1 MSLKATISKND
12 ISNSNTKNKKLLK
25 KVTIR
30 MKNKQRFL
38 FELEIKIISFI
49 QKSRF
54 FKKIIANP
62 CKGYKEYILI
72 AWFLNQANRFYS
84 TKKEAYSLPSL
95 RTLLKAIKRAEN
107 IDISYEW
114 INQVLHKYENK
125 LWTLQFNQKFKSRSL
140 ALIGAQSSFVDFKTS
155 ELFIFKTK
163 KYTQLIN
170 SKTSN
175 KASSNNIVDDIWGD

>member
-1 MSLKATISKND
+1 
-12 ISNSNTKNKKLLK
+12 
-25 KVTIR
+25 

-38 FELEIKIISFI
+38 FELEIKIIGFI
-49 QKSRF
+49 QRSRF
-54 FKKIIANP
+54 FKQIIANP

-155 ELFIFKTK
+155 SLFIFKTK
-163 KYTQLIN
+163 KFKQLLDPQTR
-170 SKTSN
+170 SKN
-175 KASSNNIVDDIWGD
+175 LVDDIWGDS

>member
-1 MSLKATISKND
+1 
-12 ISNSNTKNKKLLK
+12 
-25 KVTIR
+25 
-30 MKNKQRFL
+30 MKNKQKFL
-38 FELEIKIISFI
+38 FELEQKIIGFI

-54 FKKIIANP
+54 FKQIIANP
-62 CKGYKEYILI
+62 CKGYKEFILVT
-72 AWFLNQANRFYS
+72 FLKNQANRFYL

-155 ELFIFKTK
+155 SLFIFKTK
-163 KYTQLIN
+163 KYAQLLDPQTR
-170 SKTSN
+170 SKN
-175 KASSNNIVDDIWGD
+175 LVDDIWGDS

>member
-1 MSLKATISKND
+1 
-12 ISNSNTKNKKLLK
+12 
-25 KVTIR
+25 

-38 FELEIKIISFI
+38 FELEIKIIGFI
-49 QKSRF
+49 QRSRF
-54 FKKIIANP
+54 FKQIIANP

-72 AWFLNQANRFYS
+72 AWFKNQANRFYV
-84 TKKEAYSLPSL
+84 TKKQAYILPSL
-95 RTLLKAIKRAEN
+95 RTLIKAIKRALN

-114 INQVLHKYENK
+114 INQVLHKNENK

-140 ALIGAQSSFVDFKTS
+140 ALIGVQSSFVDFKTS

-170 SKTSN
+170 PKTSN
-175 KASSNNIVDDIWGD
+175 KSSSKNIVDDIWGDS

>member
-1 MSLKATISKND
+1 
-12 ISNSNTKNKKLLK
+12 
-25 KVTIR
+25 
-30 MKNKQRFL
+30 MKNKQKFL
-38 FELEIKIISFI
+38 FQLEQKIIGFI

-54 FKKIIANP
+54 FKQIIANP

-72 AWFLNQANRFYS
+72 SWFKNQANRFYV
-84 TKKEAYSLPSL
+84 TKKQAYILPSL

-125 LWTLQFNQKFKSRSL
+125 FWTIQDNHKFKSRTL
-140 ALIGAQSSFVDFKTS
+140 ALIGNQSSLIDFKTS

-163 KYTQLIN
+163 KYTQLITPQ
-170 SKTSN
+170 TSN
-175 KASSNNIVDDIWGD
+175 KASSNDIVDDIWGDS

>member
-1 MSLKATISKND
+1 
-12 ISNSNTKNKKLLK
+12 
-25 KVTIR
+25 

-38 FELEIKIISFI
+38 FELEIKIIGFI

-54 FKKIIANP
+54 FKQIIANP

-72 AWFLNQANRFYS
+72 AWFKNQANRFYL
-84 TKKEAYSLPSL
+84 TKKQAYSLPSL
-95 RTLLKAIKRAEN
+95 RTLIKAIKRALN

-114 INQVLHKYENK
+114 INQVLHKNENK
-125 LWTLQFNQKFKSRSL
+125 FWTLQFNQKFKSRSL
-140 ALIGAQSSFVDFKTS
+140 ALIGQQSSLIDFKTS

-170 SKTSN
+170 SQTSN
-175 KASSNNIVDDIWGD
+175 KASSKNIVDDIWGD

>member
-1 MSLKATISKND
+1 
-12 ISNSNTKNKKLLK
+12 
-25 KVTIR
+25 

-38 FELEIKIISFI
+38 FELEIKIIGFI
-49 QKSRF
+49 QRSRF
-54 FKKIIANP
+54 FKQIIANP

-72 AWFLNQANRFYS
+72 AWFKNQANRFYS

-155 ELFIFKTK
+155 SLFIFKTK
-163 KYTQLIN
+163 KYAQLLDPQTR
-170 SKTSN
+170 SKN
-175 KASSNNIVDDIWGD
+175 LVDDIWGDS

>member
-1 MSLKATISKND
+1 M
-12 ISNSNTKNKKLLK
+12 
-25 KVTIR
+25 R
-30 MKNKQRFL
+30 NKQKFL
-38 FELEIKIISFI
+38 FELEIKIIGFI

-54 FKKIIANP
+54 FKQIIANP

-72 AWFLNQANRFYS
+72 AWFKNQANRFYL
-84 TKKEAYSLPSL
+84 TKKQAYSLPSL
-95 RTLLKAIKRAEN
+95 RTLLKAIKSAEN

-155 ELFIFKTK
+155 SLFIFKTK
-163 KYTQLIN
+163 KYAQLLDPQTK
-170 SKTSN
+170 SKN
-175 KASSNNIVDDIWGD
+175 LVDDIWGDS

>member
-1 MSLKATISKND
+1 
-12 ISNSNTKNKKLLK
+12 
-25 KVTIR
+25 
-30 MKNKQRFL
+30 MKNKQKFL

-49 QKSRF
+49 QKSKF
-54 FKKIIANP
+54 FKQIIANP
-62 CKGYKEYILI
+62 CKGYKEYILVT
-72 AWFLNQANRFYS
+72 WFKNQANRFYL

-125 LWTLQFNQKFKSRSL
+125 LWTLQFNQKFKSRTL

-163 KYTQLIN
+163 KFKELLDPQTS
-170 SKTSN
+170 SK
-175 KASSNNIVDDIWGD
+175 NIVDDIWGDS

>member
-1 MSLKATISKND
+1 
-12 ISNSNTKNKKLLK
+12 
-25 KVTIR
+25 

-38 FELEIKIISFI
+38 FELEIKIIGFI

-54 FKKIIANP
+54 FKQIIANP
-62 CKGYKEYILI
+62 CKGYKEYILVT
-72 AWFLNQANRFYS
+72 WFLNQANRFYL
-84 TKKEAYSLPSL
+84 TKKQAYSLPSL

-155 ELFIFKTK
+155 KLFIFKTK
-163 KYTQLIN
+163 KYAQLLDRQTR
-170 SKTSN
+170 SKN
-175 KASSNNIVDDIWGD
+175 LVDDIWGDS

>member
-1 MSLKATISKND
+1 
-12 ISNSNTKNKKLLK
+12 
-25 KVTIR
+25 

-38 FELEIKIISFI
+38 FELEIKIIGFI
-49 QKSRF
+49 QRSRF
-54 FKKIIANP
+54 FKQIIANP

-72 AWFLNQANRFYS
+72 AWFKNQANKFYS
-84 TKKEAYSLPSL
+84 AKKEAYSLPSL

-155 ELFIFKTK
+155 SLFIFKTK
-163 KYTQLIN
+163 KYAQLLDPQTR
-170 SKTSN
+170 SKN
-175 KASSNNIVDDIWGD
+175 LVDDIWGDS